1 MREKDNNNTAPT
13 MARLVLSNASSCR
26 TTCTN
31 ECFIP
36 IPTEQGISETV
47 YILNKFLQ
55 LVLFFSSCSVFSSVL
70 QNHIIVDSRLCTHL
84 NTCYYFC
91 QKLA

>member
-31 ECFIP
+31 ECLIA

-47 YILNKFLQ
+47 Y
-55 LVLFFSSCSVFSSVL
+55 
-70 QNHIIVDSRLCTHL
+70 T
-84 NTCYYFC
+84 
-91 QKLA
+91 